1 MEDYKG
7 EFVCLFAG
15 YALEMQEFLRSNSG
29 IASRIAYTFEF
40 KDYTQEELFEI
51 FRVKLTSTGMKLSPD
66 AIEPLVKICK
76 FAAGRRN
83 FGNGRF
89 VDKLLQKSLTKH
101 ATLEHK
107 DQDSLMTLTKEAVPE
122 VNEVMA
128 SFGRFSG

>member
-7 EFVCLFAG
+7 EFVCIFAG
-15 YALEMQEFLRSNSG
+15 YALEMQEFVRSNSG

-40 KDYTQEELFEI
+40 QDYNQEELFEI
-51 FRVKLTSTGMKLSPD
+51 FRVKLTSTGMRIHPD
-66 AIEPLVKICK
+66 AVEPLVKVCK

-101 ATLEHK
+101 ATRKHT
-107 DQDSLMTLTKEAVPE
+107 DQEDLLTLRKESVPE
-122 VNEVMA
+122 VNEIME